1 MKNWFSIRS
10 KLMILLIAS
19 GVGGALALSALG
31 FFSADIALRNA
42 TWNQLV
48 ATRETKK
55 GCLLRYVDQ
64 QLRLFQVFS
73 YQEQL
78 PVALEA
84 FRHGFSEKGGEL
96 TTEQEN
102 RLVEYYKKDFLPN
115 MPKSSAMTS
124 LADVLPTSKAGAMLQ
139 INYIVDNPQPAGK
152 KGLLEARSESLFPGA
167 SKDSYDEAHRRFHS
181 LFSRMMTDM
190 NLYDLFLIDHKT
202 GDIVYTVQKEA
213 DFATN
218 LESGPYRNSVLAKAF
233 RKARDTPLGER
244 GVVMVDFENYAAS
257 FGAPSAFIA
266 APVILNGEM
275 KGIVVGQV
283 SITAL
288 NAAMTSSGRWASE
301 GLGKT
306 GEVYLVGPDSCA
318 RTDSRFLIEDRAG
331 YLKLL
336 ATLGVNPSTIDAI
349 ATSGHS
355 ILHQKIATKAVSEA
369 LAGNAGTQIIPDYRG
384 VDVLSA
390 YAPIDV
396 AGMRWAIIAEKDM
409 SEALEPLFN
418 LRSNILI
425 ATGTASILLTL
436 FALLAAR
443 LFLGPIARLQT
454 GVERLKAGELNFE
467 IDATGNDEFA
477 ALGGAFNGM
486 VSEIARR
493 NRIIE
498 VKTAEY
504 ETLLRNVLPDAV
516 ADRFSGGE
524 LMVADTFENV
534 SVAYVAI
541 LGLSQMM
548 KETTA
553 GEMIRMMNELVDG
566 FDEAAERHGVEKIKT
581 AGDAYLAACGLST
594 PRLDHRQRIK
604 AFADE
609 IVTII
614 DRFNEA
620 KGYKLTLQVGLANGE
635 VDAGIVGRKRFVY
648 EILGECVVDARRLA
662 LTTNV
667 PGIYMT
673 VDFEAALLPALTSDH
688 EASAETSNRNA
699 R

>member
-1 MKNWFSIRS
+1 
-10 KLMILLIAS
+10 MILLIAS

-31 FFSADIALRNA
+31 FFSADAALRDA

-78 PVALEA
+78 PTALDA
-84 FRHGFSEKGGEL
+84 FRQSFALKGGEL

-102 RLVEYYKKDFLPN
+102 RLVEYYKKEFLPG
-115 MPKSSAMTS
+115 MPKGAATPS
-124 LADVLPTSKAGAMLQ
+124 LDDVLPNSKAGAMLQ
-139 INYIVDNPQPAGK
+139 INYIVDNPQPAGS
-152 KGLLEARSESLFPGA
+152 KGLLEARSDSLFPGVTR
-167 SKDSYDEAHRRFHS
+167 DPYDEAHRRFHS
-181 LFSRMMTDM
+181 LFSRMMADM
-190 NLYDLFLIDHKT
+190 NMYDLFLIDHKT
-202 GDIVYTVQKEA
+202 GDILYTVQKEA

-233 RKARDTPLGER
+233 RKARDNQLGER
-244 GVVMVDFENYAAS
+244 GVVMVDFENYTAS
-257 FGAPSAFIA
+257 LGAPSAFLA
-266 APVILNGEM
+266 APVIMNGEM
-275 KGIVVGQV
+275 KGIVAGQV
-283 SITAL
+283 SIKAL

-301 GLGKT
+301 GLGRT

-318 RTDSRFLIEDRAG
+318 RTDSRFLLEDSAG

-336 ATLGVNPSTIDAI
+336 SDLGTDASTVDAI
-349 ATSGHS
+349 AASGHS

-369 LAGNAGTQIIPDYRG
+369 LEGNAGTRIIPDYRG

-418 LRSNILI
+418 LRRNILI
-425 ATGTASILLTL
+425 ATGAVSILLTL
-436 FALLAAR
+436 LSLLAAR

-454 GVERLKAGELNFE
+454 GVERLKAGELDFKIE
-467 IDATGNDEFA
+467 TSGNDEFA

-493 NRIIE
+493 NSIIE
-498 VKTAEY
+498 EKTVEY
-504 ETLLRNVLPDAV
+504 ENLLRNVLPDAV

-524 LMVADTFENV
+524 LMVADTIDNV
-534 SVAYVAI
+534 SVAYVSI
-541 LGLSQMM
+541 IGLSRMM

-553 GEMIRMMNELVDG
+553 GEMIRMMNELVEG

-609 IVTII
+609 ITSIL
-614 DRFNEA
+614 DLFNEN
-620 KGYKLTLQVGLANGE
+620 KGCKLTLVVGLANGE

-648 EILGECVVDARRLA
+648 EIMGECVVDARRLA
-662 LTTNV
+662 LTSDT
-667 PGIYMT
+667 PGVYMT
-673 VDFEAALLPALTSDH
+673 TQFEAALHPLLMSDN
-688 EASAETSNRNA
+688 EKAN
-699 R
+699 